1 MLTERPMKNLRR
13 IADVLFIAA
22 VPIFLIT
29 TNVRWV
35 INAPVLYSFG
45 FDRYDIPERTGIERD
60 ELISA
65 GSQIRDY
72 FNNGEEYL
80 TVSVVRFGTHV
91 PSLYNSRE
99 TLHMKDVKFLVRVV
113 YRGQEVTGAYL
124 LAFVAV
130 GIWFGRRQFLRQLGY
145 YGALGGTVTVAL
157 VALAGLASV
166 VGFDQVFLAFHEI
179 SFTNDLWRLDARTD
193 VLLKMFPQGFFF
205 DATMWVAGST
215 ILEALVLVAAS
226 AALMGK
232 ERRRSA
238 FDAARR
244 LATGIDRPPAT
255 GQA

>member
-1 MLTERPMKNLRR
+1 MKILRR
-13 IADVLFIAA
+13 IAVVLFVAA

-35 INAPVLYSFG
+35 INAPFLYSYG
-45 FDRYDIPERTGIERD
+45 FDRYDIPRRTGIERD

-65 GSQIRDY
+65 GSQIREY

-80 TVSVVRFGTHV
+80 TISVVRFGTQV

-99 TLHMKDVKFLVRVV
+99 TLHMKDVKFLVKGV
-113 YRGQEVTGAYL
+113 YRAQEITGAYMI
-124 LAFVAV
+124 AFMAV
-130 GIWFGRRQFLRQLGY
+130 GLWVGRRRFLPRLGL
-145 YGALGGTVTVAL
+145 YGSLGGAVTVGV
-157 VALAGLASV
+157 VALTGLASI

-193 VLLKMFPQGFFF
+193 VLLAMFPQGFFF
-205 DATMWVAGST
+205 DATMWVAAST

-232 ERRRSA
+232 GRA
-238 FDAARR
+238 
-244 LATGIDRPPAT
+244 
-255 GQA
+255 